1 MSDHRETGHTRKGE
15 AGQRSDQDRQDRND
29 PLVLIDECLAA
40 IPDDDP
46 RQKILFRLRH
56 LLLQEGVVR
65 QQREA
70 EFKKIS
76 EVVAKLTAPA
86 NRIGTL
92 LELPAEGLA
101 RIVVGGAEYYTNVDP
116 RVPAADLKIGTQI
129 LVNEA
134 YALIKTLGYDR
145 SGPVLK
151 VAETLPDGRLRFEQE
166 PGRQALILQ
175 RSSDL
180 MGIEL
185 KAGDEVRID
194 PSHRIAIERLED
206 RKADTHLLDEVP
218 TVTWE
223 QIGGQQAAIAA
234 IRKAIEYPLLHAE
247 TFAQYRFTQPK
258 GFLLYGPPGC
268 GKTLIGQAAA
278 ASLSK
283 LVSEAQ
289 PDSTEHSPVH
299 PPTPHAPRRVSDPI
313 HTSDPITG
321 GVFLHVKGPEILNMW
336 LGESERMVRDLFAQA
351 RARRKAGSLPFIFID
366 EAESILGTR
375 RAMRAFNISNTLVP
389 MFCSEMDG
397 IESLREVVIILA
409 SNRPDLIDPAVL
421 RPGRIDRKIKV
432 GRPGKEE
439 AAEILRVYLTPELP
453 LDPSLVAAHRGDKEA
468 ACGSLI
474 SQTVDAVFRRTDDTR
489 LLSIRL
495 RSGQHKILYRGDLVS
510 GAILASIVQR
520 AKERAIERTIA
531 IRPPLGG
538 ELAAEEAAGAVGY
551 GGLTVD
557 DLLIS
562 TNAEFREGEMLPP
575 DDAAEEWLKL
585 LDHHP
590 EQVVGI
596 SLFRKGRMGEER
608 LMGQII

>member
-1 MSDHRETGHTRKGE
+1 MSDYRKGE
-15 AGQRSDQDRQDRND
+15 SKEAKEPTQEGERGGDGKGTSQTAAD
-29 PLVLIDECLAA
+29 PLELIEGCLAA
-40 IPDDDP
+40 FPEHDP
-46 RQKILFRLRH
+46 RQKILYRLRH
-56 LLLQEGVVR
+56 LVMLNSSAH

-70 EFKKIS
+70 EFKKLS

-101 RIVVGGAEYYTNVDP
+101 RIVVGGAEYYSTVDP
-116 RVPAADLKIGTQI
+116 RLPTSDLKIGTQI

-134 YALIKTLGYDR
+134 YAVIRTLGYDR
-145 SGPVLK
+145 NGPVLK

-166 PGRQALILQ
+166 PGRPALILQ

-180 MGIEL
+180 VGMEL
-185 KAGDEVRID
+185 KAGDELRID

-206 RKADTHLLDEVP
+206 RKAQTHLLDEIP
-218 TVTWE
+218 TITWE
-223 QIGGQQAAIAA
+223 QIGGQKSAIDA
-234 IRKAIEYPLLHAE
+234 IRKAIEYPLLHAKK
-247 TFAQYRFTQPK
+247 FKQYKFSQPK
-258 GFLLYGPPGC
+258 GFLLHGPPGC

-283 LVSEAQ
+283 LVGESAKGESAAGAS
-289 PDSTEHSPVH
+289 DTLPV
-299 PPTPHAPRRVSDPI
+299 
-313 HTSDPITG
+313 TG

-351 RARRKAGSLPFIFID
+351 RARRKEGALPFIFID

-375 RAMRAFNISNTLVP
+375 RASRSFNISSTLVP

-397 IESLREVVIILA
+397 IESLRDVVIILA

-432 GRPGKEE
+432 ARPNRE
-439 AAEILRVYLTPELP
+439 ASAEILKVYLTTDLP
-453 LDPSLVAAHRGDKEA
+453 LDASVVAERGDREKALNSLVDLVIDAIFKKGDEN
-468 ACGSLI
+468 
-474 SQTVDAVFRRTDDTR
+474 R

-495 RSGQHKILYRGDLVS
+495 RNGQNKVLYRNDLVS
-510 GAILASIVQR
+510 GAILSSIVQR
-520 AKERAIERTIA
+520 AKEKAIDRTI
-531 IRPPLGG
+531 R
-538 ELAAEEAAGAVGY
+538 AGAPAGI
-551 GGLTVD
+551 LSK
-557 DLLIS
+557 DLLDAV
-562 TNAEFREGEMLPP
+562 TEEFREGEMLPP

-596 SLFRKGRMGEER
+596 SSFRRGRQTEER
-608 LMGQII
+608 LVNQII